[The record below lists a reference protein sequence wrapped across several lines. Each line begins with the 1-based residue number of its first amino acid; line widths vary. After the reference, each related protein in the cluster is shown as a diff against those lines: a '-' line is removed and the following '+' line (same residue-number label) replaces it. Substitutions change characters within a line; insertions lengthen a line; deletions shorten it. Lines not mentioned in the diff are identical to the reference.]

1 MSSIIGYTDFLLGES
16 VGILGA
22 LQRKLLDRV
31 KTSSERIG
39 RLIDDL
45 LQVISLE
52 TGQLQLDSEWIDLN
66 GLIDEAI
73 ANLNQQLDKKN
84 ISLQMDLEEQ
94 LPNPRGKQDALKQII
109 IYLLENA
116 CATTS
121 IEGEITLNARV
132 ESSDEER
139 NYVLLSVSDQGGGIP
154 IGDIPKVFS
163 RHSHDGNAEIPGI
176 DDKGI
181 GLSVAKSLVEALGG
195 PTWVDS
201 EQGIGSVFSIL
212 LPVSPVI
219 PPNGEHGE
227 TPE

>member
-116 CATTS
+116 CAATS

>member
-52 TGQLQLDSEWIDLN
+52 TGQLQLDSDWIDLN

-73 ANLNQQLDKKN
+73 ANLNQQLDKNN

-116 CATTS
+116 CAATS

-195 PTWVDS
+195 RIWVDS

>member
-116 CATTS
+116 CAATS

-195 PTWVDS
+195 RIWVDS